1 MTGVLDVRGGP
12 DAIRMLREHGL
23 RPGDVRVIVGAS
35 GGPKWLVLNGLDRHL
50 LQHFVPD
57 LQGPVHLLGS
67 SIGTWRFACWAQA
80 DPLAALDRFEEAYL
94 AQRYPEKVTAQLV
107 TEEGYR
113 ILDHLLGEQGIR
125 EILDNARLRTNIVT
139 VRGRHLVQA
148 DHRFLML
155 LGLVIG
161 ALSNLATRRLLGLS
175 FERILFHVRSEV
187 PARFHRLTDLPTRN
201 VVLTQANLRSAL
213 MASASIPGVLA
224 AVRGIPGAPPGTYYD
239 GGVTDYHFDI
249 PFHQSDGLVFYPHF
263 YPRIT
268 PGWFDKLL
276 HWRGPARD
284 HYRNVLLV
292 APSAEF
298 VASLPHGKI
307 PDRNDF
313 HKLDDEARLK
323 YWRKVIDA
331 SRALGDAFGELL
343 EKQEFGARVRP
354 L

>member
-1 MTGVLDVRGGP
+1 MSFPLEVRAGP
-12 DAIRMLREHGL
+12 DALRMLRNHGL
-23 RPGDVRVIVGAS
+23 RPADVRVMVGAS

-50 LQHFVPD
+50 MTHFLPALQE
-57 LQGPVHLLGS
+57 PVHLLGS

-80 DPLAALDRFEEAYL
+80 DPLAALERFEAAYL
-94 AQRYPEKVTAQLV
+94 AQRYPARVTPQLV
-107 TEEGYR
+107 TDTGY
-113 ILDHLLGEQGIR
+113 
-125 EILDNARLRTNIVT
+125 EILDALLGDTGAGEILANTRLRTNIVT
-139 VRGRHLVQA
+139 VRARHLVQA

-155 LGLVIG
+155 LGLTFG
-161 ALSNLATRRLLGLS
+161 ALSNIVTRRLLGLS
-175 FERILFHVRSEV
+175 FERVLFHVRSEV

-201 VVLTQANLRSAL
+201 VLLSPANLRSAL

-224 AVRGIPGAPPGTYYD
+224 AVRGIPGAPHGTYYD

-276 HWRGPARD
+276 RWRGPSRE
-284 HYRNVLLV
+284 HYRNVLLI

-298 VASLPHGKI
+298 VAALPHGKI

-313 HKLDDEARLK
+313 VRLDDDARTD
-323 YWRKVIDA
+323 YWHKVIDA
-331 SRALGDAFGELL
+331 SRALGDAFGELF
-343 EKQEFGARVRP
+343 ERQRFAEVARP

>member
-1 MTGVLDVRGGP
+1 MSSVLDVRAGP
-12 DAIRMLREHGL
+12 DALRLLQKEGL
-23 RPGDVRVIVGAS
+23 RPQDVRVVVGAS
-35 GGPKWLVLNGLDRHL
+35 GGPKWLGLVGLDRHL
-50 LQHFVPD
+50 LQEFVP
-57 LQGPVHLLGS
+57 GFTRSVHLVGS

-80 DPLAALDRFEEAYL
+80 NPLAAVDRFEQAYL
-94 AQRYPEKVTAQLV
+94 EQRYPEKVSAAQV
-107 TEEGYR
+107 SERSY
-113 ILDHLLGEQGIR
+113 
-125 EILDNARLRTNIVT
+125 EILDAMLGDRGAGEILSHPVLRNHIVA

-148 DHRFLML
+148 DRRYL
-155 LGLVIG
+155 LLTGLAFG
-161 ALSNLATRRLLGLS
+161 ALSNLVHRRLLGLS
-175 FERILFHVRSEV
+175 FERVIFHARCEQ
-187 PARFHRLTDLPTRN
+187 PARFHRLRDLPTRN
-201 VVLTQANLRSAL
+201 VLLHEGSVRGAL

-268 PGWFDKLL
+268 PGWFDKMLR
-276 HWRGPARD
+276 WRKPSRE

-298 VASLPHGKI
+298 VASLPYGKI

-313 HKLDDEARLK
+313 FKMDDDTRIE
-323 YWRKVIDA
+323 YWKQVIA
-331 SRALGDAFGELL
+331 ATQALGDEFGELMNGQRFA
-343 EKQEFGARVRP
+343 EVARP

>member
-1 MTGVLDVRGGP
+1 MSAALDVRAGP
-12 DAIRMLREHGL
+12 DALRWLQNHGL
-23 RPGDVRVIVGAS
+23 QARDVRVVVGAS

-50 LQHFVPD
+50 LREFVPAMEA
-57 LQGPVHLLGS
+57 PVHLLGS
-67 SIGTWRFACWAQA
+67 SIGTWRFACWAQQ
-80 DPLAALDRFEEAYL
+80 DPLAALERFESAYL
-94 AQRYPEKVTAQLV
+94 AQRYPAKVSAQQITEKSY
-107 TEEGYR
+107 E
-113 ILDHLLGEQGIR
+113 ILDHLLGERGIA
-125 EILDNARLRTNIVT
+125 EILQNSRLRTNIVT

-148 DHRFLML
+148 DHKFLML
-155 LGLVIG
+155 LGLAFG
-161 ALSNLATRRLLGLS
+161 AISNLARRRLLGLS

-201 VVLTQANLRSAL
+201 VLLTQDNLRSAL

-224 AVRGIPGAPPGTYYD
+224 AVRGIPGAPHGTYYD
-239 GGVTDYHFDI
+239 GGVADYHFDV

-276 HWRGPARD
+276 RWRGPSRD
-284 HYRNVLLV
+284 HYRNVLLI

-298 VASLPHGKI
+298 VASLPMGKI

-313 HKLDDEARLK
+313 YKLEDDARVA
-323 YWRKVIDA
+323 YWRQVIDA

-343 EKQEFGARVRP
+343 EAQRFAEVAMP